1 MYKIKVMEEKKI
13 LNLIQASNT
22 YFHPTIENSN
32 LSIEDK
38 LSFQYLLEEEFNND
52 FSLLVEDMMKFAVE
66 IEDYELAAMIR
77 DELNEKR
84 KNV

>member
-1 MYKIKVMEEKKI
+1 MEEKRI

-22 YFHPTIENSN
+22 FFHPTIENSN

-84 KNV
+84 KNI

>member
-22 YFHPTIENSN
+22 FFHPTIENSN

-84 KNV
+84 KNI

>member
-22 YFHPTIENSN
+22 FFHPTIENSN

-52 FSLLVEDMMKFAVE
+52 FSLLVEDMMTFAVE

-84 KNV
+84 KNI

>member
-1 MYKIKVMEEKKI
+1 MYKIKVMEEKRI

-22 YFHPTIENSN
+22 FFHPTIENSN

-84 KNV
+84 KNI

>member
-84 KNV
+84 KNI